1 MVVIRD
7 NAASATWLLENW
19 CLVFLGNYLCYNFA
33 SNFFCGELTK
43 NFQSVFAAVHI
54 CSVQIQFLTL
64 AQSLPSLL
72 RLTFDPN
79 FNE

>member
-19 CLVFLGNYLCYNFA
+19 CLVFWGNYLCYNFA

-43 NFQSVFAAVHI
+43 NFQSVFAAVHFM
-54 CSVQIQFLTL
+54 QRANTL
-64 AQSLPSLL
+64 SNPSPKFTTLL
-72 RLTFDPN
+72 EINL
-79 FNE
+79 